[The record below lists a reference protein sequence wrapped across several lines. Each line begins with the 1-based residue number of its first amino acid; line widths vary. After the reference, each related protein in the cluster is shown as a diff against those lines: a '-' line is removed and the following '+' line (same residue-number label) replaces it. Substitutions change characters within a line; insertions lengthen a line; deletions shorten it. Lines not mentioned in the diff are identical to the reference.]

1 MDEETDVLQLVK
13 DVEPDD
19 NVSLVLLENVLKK
32 RTNIS
37 SISEVLQELLNKNM
51 LSLALLAAI
60 RLLFETNSGRI
71 QLN

>member
-19 NVSLVLLENVLKK
+19 NVSLGILENILKK
-32 RTNIS
+32 QPNIS

-51 LSLALLAAI
+51 LSLALLTAI
-60 RLLFETNSGRI
+60 RLLFEANGGSI
-71 QLN
+71 QQI